1 MVAAWS
7 ASERV
12 GVDVEI
18 VDKRVDR
25 VKDRVFSA
33 EEQRFIGTST
43 WKATV
48 AWTAKESIFKCAGKE
63 GVDFSSDLRLDLHT
77 LADGAK
83 ASRYQAE
90 AFGTSYDVHSFS
102 SGNRILSVT
111 SNKQ

>member
-1 MVAAWS
+1 M
-7 ASERV
+7 
-12 GVDVEI
+12 
-18 VDKRVDR
+18 
-25 VKDRVFSA
+25 KDRVFSA

-48 AWTAKESIFKCAGKE
+48 AWTAKEAIFKCAGKE

-77 LADGAK
+77 LADDAK

>member
-1 MVAAWS
+1 M
-7 ASERV
+7 
-12 GVDVEI
+12 
-18 VDKRVDR
+18 
-25 VKDRVFSA
+25 FSA
-33 EEQRFIGTST
+33 EEHRFIGTST

-48 AWTAKESIFKCAGKE
+48 AWTAKEAICKCARKE
-63 GVDFSSDLRLDLHT
+63 AVHFSRDLPLYLHT

>member
-1 MVAAWS
+1 M
-7 ASERV
+7 
-12 GVDVEI
+12 
-18 VDKRVDR
+18 
-25 VKDRVFSA
+25 KDRVFSA

-48 AWTAKESIFKCAGKE
+48 AWTAKEAIFKCAGKE

-83 ASRYQAE
+83 ASRYQAK

-111 SNKQ
+111 SNNQ